1 MEMVAVVDKK
11 MEEKMGEVEEEV
23 EVEKQQQ

>member
-11 MEEKMGEVEEEV
+11 MEEKMGEVEQEVEEV
-23 EVEKQQQ
+23 KQQQ